1 MSDLGERLEA
11 ALGGRYRVEREL
23 PLGGLGRALLAVE
36 TGTARRVSVQ
46 VLPPDLTGRL
56 DQGRFTAA
64 LERVHALRHPGI
76 LPLLGSGSSGELSW
90 CVWAHPRGESLRYRL
105 VRDGGLGEDETAVV
119 LAGVADA
126 LAHGHAQGVIHG
138 DLRPD
143 NIYLDRDRPVVAE
156 FGIRMAVN
164 EGFGLGDQASDAQS
178 DVHALAVIGQQ
189 LLAGRGGALSGVLRR
204 ALSIDPDERFPTAA
218 AFRDALGRPSS
229 PRRRLLSRVAAVG
242 LVIATI
248 LGIVFHQA
256 GRERMLDP
264 DLLVVA
270 PFDVL
275 DPALGVWR
283 EGIVTVLSGN
293 LDGAGPLRTVSPAAV
308 VRRWDGVPDVQHGA
322 RVGRRTGARLAV
334 VGRLERT
341 AGDSVRATATLVD
354 AQDVRGIVDIAVT
367 DAEDRMDRLAD
378 SLTVRVLRE
387 LGRVRPIA
395 AARTASLGA
404 RSLPALKA
412 YLEGEQYY
420 RRAAWDSAIAW
431 YQRAIELDTGF
442 ALALYRAGIALG
454 WSSTAADSLSQAYLM
469 HAAAHNRGLPPR
481 DSMLIEAEALS
492 AALDAGLDDPRY
504 WTSYRRLY
512 ATTAEA
518 ARRYPNDAEVWYE
531 YADARYHNPAFSSL
545 REIRE
550 AFDLAIALDSAY
562 APAYLHQIELA
573 LQLGDP
579 EAARGYVEG
588 YLALAPRDVYADAI
602 RLTGRL
608 LDPDGARSEA
618 VERLLDTASV
628 DLLLATIQSFRG
640 WPDTLQTAVRLAGR
654 LVARDT
660 DMVTAHGQRSSYL
673 PEQASALAYRGRL
686 AEAFQVGGQIGWILA
701 AVAWMGGGPRDTVT
715 AVLGWSLRA
724 EPLWPRALA
733 VIGAPV
739 LAQRGDT
746 ARLRSLERRADSLAR
761 AGATAAQRAFGRYA
775 ADGARALQ
783 LLVRGDTAG
792 AIRGLRALPDTAC
805 QRCVLYRLT
814 LAALL
819 DAKQFDAEAAVL
831 LAQDSPGFVFPTDGF
846 WELYRARLYTRQGKR
861 IEAARAYRNVRDTW
875 RHADAPLQRYVREAE
890 EALARLRRR

>member
-354 AQDVRGIVDIAVT
+354 AIGR
-367 DAEDRMDRLAD
+367 DR
-378 SLTVRVLRE
+378 
-387 LGRVRPIA
+387 
-395 AARTASLGA
+395 
-404 RSLPALKA
+404 
-412 YLEGEQYY
+412 
-420 RRAAWDSAIAW
+420 
-431 YQRAIELDTGF
+431 TG
-442 ALALYRAGIALG
+442 
-454 WSSTAADSLSQAYLM
+454 
-469 HAAAHNRGLPPR
+469 
-481 DSMLIEAEALS
+481 
-492 AALDAGLDDPRY
+492 
-504 WTSYRRLY
+504 
-512 ATTAEA
+512 
-518 ARRYPNDAEVWYE
+518 
-531 YADARYHNPAFSSL
+531 
-545 REIRE
+545 
-550 AFDLAIALDSAY
+550 
-562 APAYLHQIELA
+562 
-573 LQLGDP
+573 
-579 EAARGYVEG
+579 
-588 YLALAPRDVYADAI
+588 
-602 RLTGRL
+602 
-608 LDPDGARSEA
+608 
-618 VERLLDTASV
+618 
-628 DLLLATIQSFRG
+628 
-640 WPDTLQTAVRLAGR
+640 
-654 LVARDT
+654 
-660 DMVTAHGQRSSYL
+660 
-673 PEQASALAYRGRL
+673 
-686 AEAFQVGGQIGWILA
+686 
-701 AVAWMGGGPRDTVT
+701 
-715 AVLGWSLRA
+715 
-724 EPLWPRALA
+724 
-733 VIGAPV
+733 
-739 LAQRGDT
+739 
-746 ARLRSLERRADSLAR
+746 
-761 AGATAAQRAFGRYA
+761 
-775 ADGARALQ
+775 
-783 LLVRGDTAG
+783 
-792 AIRGLRALPDTAC
+792 
-805 QRCVLYRLT
+805 
-814 LAALL
+814 
-819 DAKQFDAEAAVL
+819 
-831 LAQDSPGFVFPTDGF
+831 
-846 WELYRARLYTRQGKR
+846 
-861 IEAARAYRNVRDTW
+861 
-875 RHADAPLQRYVREAE
+875 
-890 EALARLRRR
+890 